1 MAAGPAWTDTGHV
14 FTREDGQPY
23 HPEHFSD
30 RFDRL
35 CTAAGVR
42 RVRLHDTRHSA
53 ASIMLAAGTSVKV
66 VQEMLGH
73 ASPAITQ
80 GIYAHTLPGMAR
92 LRAPSTAPP
101 SASSPTDQARPRDR
115 GVTSGRSGRVSTPPS
130 PTLTCTFSVGTTGF
144 EPATP

>member
-1 MAAGPAWTDTGHV
+1 MAAGPAWTDNGHV

-80 GIYAHTLPGMAR
+80 GIYAHTLPGMAE
-92 LRAPSTAPP
+92 TAGTQH
-101 SASSPTDQARPRDR
+101 SAALGIVAD
-115 GVTSGRSGRVSTPPS
+115 
-130 PTLTCTFSVGTTGF
+130 
-144 EPATP
+144 